1 MTDEELR
8 TLVASLAVSTANNAT
23 EARTNTEAIR
33 ELRATVETQGRV
45 MTDGFATLRESVES
59 QARNIETMREG
70 MTYNTDIMANAMKL
84 AALSQRTA
92 AEAMEL
98 SANTARNLDHLRND
112 INEMKQMLG
121 IVISDNKADR
131 GRITKLEEP

>member
-1 MTDEELR
+1 MTDKELR

-33 ELRATVETQGRV
+33 DLTNGLTS
-45 MTDGFATLRESVES
+45 LRETAES
-59 QARNIETMREG
+59 QARSIELMREG
-70 MTYNTDIMANAMKL
+70 MTYNTETVANSL
-84 AALSQRTA
+84 ELA
-92 AEAMEL
+92 AEALKL
-98 SANTARNLDHLRND
+98 SASTARNLDHLRND
-112 INEMKQMLG
+112 ITEMKQMLG